1 MTAREAGAGLERRM
15 SRLQEIVMR
24 LENERLEL
32 QEALELFEEGVHE
45 LREAERLIKD
55 AELRIERL
63 LEEPDGSLHTEPV
76 RREQG

>member
-1 MTAREAGAGLERRM
+1 MAASEAGTSLERRM
-15 SRLQEIVMR
+15 GRLQEIVTR
-24 LENERLEL
+24 LESERLEL
-32 QEALELFEEGVHE
+32 QEALALFEEGVRE

-63 LEEPDGSLHTEPV
+63 LEEPDGSLHTEPL